1 MYLFKSNFVTI
12 LQYVC
17 LHLYYKLL
25 TMKNYIILAIILS
38 SVMGCD
44 SDSSLTDEQV
54 EKYTAQGNEIA
65 QASFKKLSNQLQS
78 AIKASGV
85 QSAIGFCNAA
95 ALPITDSLST
105 KYSALIKRTS
115 LKLRNTENTP
125 DSLEAK
131 MLNMY
136 QIMSRMRNPV
146 MVPKILKKNKD
157 EIQFYAPIMIAS
169 ETCLKCHGTVGKTM
183 LKEDYDVIK
192 RFYPN
197 DKAVNYKL
205 GQFRGMW
212 SITLKR

>member
-1 MYLFKSNFVTI
+1 MFTFI
-12 LQYVC
+12 L
-17 LHLYYKLL
+17 KLL
-25 TMKNYIILAIILS
+25 EMKNSIIIAIILTTAI
-38 SVMGCD
+38 GCG

-54 EKYTAQGNEIA
+54 EKYTAQGKEIA
-65 QASFKKLSNQLQS
+65 QASFKKLSNQLQV
-78 AIKASGV
+78 AMKAGGV
-85 QSAIGFCNAA
+85 ENAIGFCNAA
-95 ALPITDSLST
+95 ALPLTDSLST
-105 KYSALIKRTS
+105 KYSAVIKRTS

-146 MVPKILKKNKD
+146 MVPKILEKNKD
-157 EIQFYAPIMIAS
+157 EIQFYTPIMIAS
-169 ETCLKCHGTVGKTM
+169 ETCLKCHGIIGQTM
-183 LKEDYDVIK
+183 SKNDYAIIK

-197 DKAVNYKL
+197 DKAVDYRL